1 MRKLFFCCFVIIWSA
16 CTLKE
21 QEKVNTKT
29 YFDVQGYFKAEASR
43 LAKNNQTINKTIIV
57 NDKSEERK
65 VSIPNWEKEF
75 DLFIQADINKASWRG
90 SFTTTTTGNL
100 KTYSSQ
106 SEKIPV
112 KKLEVGYKDNK
123 VSSVKVFV
131 TNTNDLYTSTDSLS
145 YYPDS
150 LYEIKKVQ
158 RIKLMNEKKYQ
169 IIGKFK

>member
-1 MRKLFFCCFVIIWSA
+1 MRKLFFCFFVVIWSS

-21 QEKVNTKT
+21 QEKVNAKT
-29 YFDVQGYFKAEASR
+29 YFDLQGYFKGEASR
-43 LAKNNQTINKTIIV
+43 LAKNNPTINKTVIV
-57 NDKSEERK
+57 NGKSETHQA
-65 VSIPNWEKEF
+65 SIPNWEQEF
-75 DLFIQADINKASWRG
+75 DLFTQADINKASWRG
-90 SFTTTTTGNL
+90 SFATTATENL

-106 SEKIPV
+106 SEKIPI
-112 KKLEVGYKDNK
+112 KKLEVSYKDNK
-123 VSSVKVFV
+123 VSGVRIFV

-158 RIKLMNEKKYQ
+158 RIKLMKEKKYQ